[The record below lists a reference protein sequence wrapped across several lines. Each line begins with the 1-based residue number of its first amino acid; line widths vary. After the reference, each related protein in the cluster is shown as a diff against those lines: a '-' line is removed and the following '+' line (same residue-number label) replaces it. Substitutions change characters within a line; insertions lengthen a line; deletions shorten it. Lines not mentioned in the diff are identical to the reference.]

1 MWARCFTIE
10 KMLLGQVSFMILV
23 ILVVLVNMMVVLMN
37 IVVVMMDT
45 MCWSIDNINMGKM
58 FHHRE
63 DASGPGFFHD
73 VDVGGVDIGDGHDVH
88 NVIVDG

>member
-1 MWARCFTIE
+1 
-10 KMLLGQVSFMILV
+10 
-23 ILVVLVNMMVVLMN
+23 
-37 IVVVMMDT
+37 
-45 MCWSIDNINMGKM
+45 MGKM